1 MAWMKGLTAAM
12 RSSEVFPLN
21 LAKPASLAAIPSQW
35 AAEADMSYH
44 NAAWLWL
51 SHRGEGA

>member
-1 MAWMKGLTAAM
+1 
-12 RSSEVFPLN
+12 LN

-51 SHRGEGA
+51 WHGGERA

>member
-1 MAWMKGLTAAM
+1 
-12 RSSEVFPLN
+12 LN
-21 LAKPASLAAIPSQW
+21 LAKPGSLAAIPSQW

-51 SHRGEGA
+51 WHGGERA